1 MTPDLIAQGLCA
13 LITVLAVRHWRHV
26 LQFLA
31 DCENGNIERLEREEA
46 RVEEARAVLA
56 RYETRRW
63 V

>member
-1 MTPDLIAQGLCA
+1 MTPDLIAQCLCA

-56 RYETRRW
+56 RFGDMRW

>member
-13 LITVLAVRHWRHV
+13 LITVLAVRHWRAV
-26 LQFLA
+26 LAFMS

-56 RYETRRW
+56 RFGDRRW